1 MADLPVLYSFR
12 RCPYAMR
19 ARMALLVSGQRCV
32 VREVVLRDKPAA
44 MIEASPKATVPV
56 LVLPDGAVIDQSIDI
71 MRWALAKNDPE
82 GWLET
87 GTADTEALIVENDGP
102 FKHHLDRYKYS
113 TRHDSDP
120 IEHRDAGMMILSGLD
135 RRLAGSRNLF
145 GERRALADIA
155 LFPFVRQFAATDR
168 QWFDV
173 QAIPNLQGW
182 LTRHLESDLFGAAMI
197 KLQQWQPGDRAT
209 MLADYEGEPVAP

>member
-1 MADLPVLYSFR
+1 
-12 RCPYAMR
+12 
-19 ARMALLVSGQRCV
+19 
-32 VREVVLRDKPAA
+32 
-44 MIEASPKATVPV
+44 
-56 LVLPDGAVIDQSIDI
+56 
-71 MRWALAKNDPE
+71 
-82 GWLET
+82 
-87 GTADTEALIVENDGP
+87 
-102 FKHHLDRYKYS
+102 
-113 TRHDSDP
+113 
-120 IEHRDAGMMILSGLD
+120 MILSGLD

-182 LTRHLESDLFGAAMI
+182 LTRHLESGLFGAAMI